1 MKLKLSK
8 NAKLTWFTA
17 SVCILLT
24 TFVLADA
31 LLIPKTY
38 AVVESISD
46 KSPSVSSAV
55 ISDFAYKDENITIS
69 ISTINDEDVIYH
81 VVDILFSDVQYLK
94 AAFAKDIY
102 GKNVVEP
109 TSKIAE
115 NNHAILAFS
124 GDFYGVRD
132 DGLVIRNGILYRDIP
147 RKAPDNRALLIDDK
161 GDFLFATE
169 GVVDGESL
177 VNRGVVHSFS
187 MGPVLVEDGKA
198 LTSDS
203 RWAISKSPRTAIGMI
218 EPLHY
223 IVIVV
228 EGKSSNSK
236 GMRLDTLGKL
246 FVRLKAVSAYNL
258 SNSSTALWF
267 NGKIINESASFGLF
281 SDHRAI
287 SDILFVGY

>member
-8 NAKLTWFTA
+8 NAKLTLFTA
-17 SVCILLT
+17 SVCVLLT

-46 KSPSVSSAV
+46 TSPSASSAV
-55 ISDFAYKDENITIS
+55 ISDYAYKDENITIS

-81 VVDILFSDVQYLK
+81 VVDVLLSDVQYLK

-132 DGLVIRNGILYRDIP
+132 DGWSFAMAFCIGTFLAKPRITEHCLLMIRVIF
-147 RKAPDNRALLIDDK
+147 
-161 GDFLFATE
+161 FL
-169 GVVDGESL
+169 
-177 VNRGVVHSFS
+177 R
-187 MGPVLVEDGKA
+187 PKA
-198 LTSDS
+198 L
-203 RWAISKSPRTAIGMI
+203 WMGN
-218 EPLHY
+218 H
-223 IVIVV
+223 
-228 EGKSSNSK
+228 
-236 GMRLDTLGKL
+236 
-246 FVRLKAVSAYNL
+246 
-258 SNSSTALWF
+258 W
-267 NGKIINESASFGLF
+267 
-281 SDHRAI
+281 
-287 SDILFVGY
+287 